1 VDSRTLRQRYLDFFR
16 QRAHAVI
23 GAAPLVPEHDPS
35 VLFTTAGM
43 HPLIPFFL
51 GERHPAGRRLVNV
64 QPCLRTVDILE
75 VGDDRHLTFFEMCGN
90 WSLGDY
96 WKPQSIAWSLEFLT
110 ETLGIDPER
119 LAVTCFAGDNDAPRD
134 DEAAEAWRAL
144 GVSQIAFLPK
154 NDNWWGPP
162 GVTGP
167 CGPDTEIFYDLNPGG
182 PRDETPGTAPER
194 FREIWNNV
202 FIQYDKQP
210 DGGFARLAQ
219 RNVDTGLGLERIL
232 TVLNDTPTVYETD
245 LFASLI
251 ERVRSLTTRPGTLAE
266 RVVADHTRAAVFVL
280 AEGVTPGNTDQPY
293 VVRRLIRRAVRYG
306 RELGIEGT
314 FLPQLAGTV
323 IDTLGDVYPQI
334 ERERE
339 TICAALEEEEG
350 RFRRTLTRGERFF
363 TQAADQAQAAGETQ
377 LSGQAAFRLY
387 DTYGFPIELTEE
399 EAQRRGLRVDVAGF
413 QAAFAQHQEQSRAG
427 AAARFRGGLGER
439 NPATTRLHTAT
450 HLLQA
455 ALREVL
461 GPHVEQRGSNITAE
475 RLRFD
480 FSHGTRMTPE
490 QLAEIEA
497 RVNAHIAADLPV
509 SWREMELAEAREC
522 GAIGL
527 FGERYGERV
536 KVYDIGDA
544 SREICG
550 GPHVEHT
557 GELGRF
563 RIVKEEAVGAG
574 VRRIKAVLGD
584 L

>member
-1 VDSRTLRQRYLDFFR
+1 ERG
-16 QRAHAVI
+16 HAVI

-51 GERHPAGRRLVNV
+51 GEHHPAGRRLVNV

-75 VGDDRHLTFFEMCGN
+75 VGDEGHLTFFEMCGN

-96 WKPQSIAWSLEFLT
+96 WKRQSISWSLEFLT
-110 ETLGIDPER
+110 EILGIDPAR
-119 LAVTCFAGDNDAPRD
+119 LMITCFIGDGDAPRD

-144 GVSQIAFLPK
+144 GISRIAFLPK
-154 NDNWWGPP
+154 DDNWWGPP
-162 GVTGP
+162 GATGP
-167 CGPDTEIFYDLNPGG
+167 CGPDTEIFFDLEPGG
-182 PRDETPGTAPER
+182 PSEQTPDTHPAR

-202 FIQYDKQP
+202 FIQYDKQSN
-210 DGGFARLAQ
+210 GLFTRLAQ
-219 RNVDTGLGLERIL
+219 QNVDTGLGLERIL
-232 TVLNDTPTVYETD
+232 TVLNDTPSVYETD
-245 LFASLI
+245 LFVPLI
-251 ERVRSLTTRPGTLAE
+251 EAVRNLASKPGALAE

-280 AEGVTPGNTDQPY
+280 AEGVMPGNTDQPY

-306 RELGIEGT
+306 RELGVEGT
-314 FLPQLAGTV
+314 FLPHLAGTV
-323 IDTLGDVYPQI
+323 IDTLGDVYPHI

-350 RFRRTLTRGERFF
+350 RFRRTLVRGERFF
-363 TQAADQAQAAGETQ
+363 TQAADEATARGETT

-399 EAQRRGLRVDVAGF
+399 EAQRRGLQVDMPGF
-413 QAAFAQHQEQSRAG
+413 KAAFAHHQEQSRAG
-427 AAARFRGGLGER
+427 AVARFRGGLGER

-455 ALREVL
+455 ALRQVL
-461 GPHVEQRGSNITAE
+461 GPHVEQRGSNITSE

-480 FSHGTRMTPE
+480 FAHGARMTPE
-490 QLAEIEA
+490 QIAEVEALVNRQIE
-497 RVNAHIAADLPV
+497 ADLPV
-509 SWREMELAEAREC
+509 TWREMEMQEARES

-536 KVYDIGDA
+536 KVYDIGDV

-557 GELGRF
+557 GELGHF
-563 RIVKEEAVGAG
+563 RILKEEAVGAG
-574 VRRIKAVLGD
+574 VRRIKAVVTGEND
-584 L
+584 